1 MACICESVD
10 DVDAKMS
17 ANLTRC
23 CKPREKMLFNKSGN
37 AIECDGEQG
46 GDSVA

>member
-1 MACICESVD
+1 MACICESVE
-10 DVDAKMS
+10 DVNAKMN

-23 CKPREKMLFNKSGN
+23 CDAREKMLFNKSGN
-37 AIECDGEQG
+37 ALGCDGEQG